1 MPTGV
6 RIARDASEVQN
17 TVGGGGD
24 FRRYQISR
32 GSFSGKLESLWCPR
46 TALFA
51 GIYSQTIRINWRTP
65 SDGYV
70 FGIFRNARGQGHL
83 NQRSFSDGTIALFE
97 PASEVDGLLPTG
109 LEWMACKVPEG
120 LLERVTEAEG
130 LPLANLLPKEGPMH
144 ESDPEIV
151 ANLTQK
157 ARAIL
162 DAGGVKNDSPSGSLS
177 EDDEEDLIAAF
188 VSCLKGVDDL
198 LPADAWRNRYR
209 VARQADEYLRE
220 HLNRWVTIA
229 ELCRELG
236 VSRRFLHYAM
246 KDVYQNSP
254 VDYHRRLRLQCVRSD
269 LMDPR
274 QRLSVCEAAVK
285 SGFHNMGDFSRYY
298 KEMFSELPSVTAR
311 SG

>member
-1 MPTGV
+1 MVTHSRIV
-6 RIARDASEVQN
+6 RDVSELQN

-32 GSFSGKLESLWCPR
+32 GSFSGTLESLWCSR

-51 GIYSQTIRINWRTP
+51 GVYSQTIRINWRTP

-83 NQRSFSDGTIALFE
+83 NQRLFSDGTIALFD

-130 LPLANLLPKEGPMH
+130 LPLVNLLPKEGPMH
-144 ESDPEIV
+144 EFDPEIV

-188 VSCLKGVDDL
+188 VSCAKGADDH
-198 LPADAWRNRYR
+198 LPTDRWRNRYR
-209 VARQADEYLRE
+209 VARRADEYLRE
-220 HLNRWVTIA
+220 HLNRFVAIA
-229 ELCRELG
+229 ELCRELA
-236 VSRRFLHYAM
+236 VSRRLLHYAM
-246 KDVYQNSP
+246 NDVYQTSP

-269 LMDPR
+269 LMDRR
-274 QRLSVCEAAVK
+274 QQLSISEAAAK
-285 SGFHNMGDFSRYY
+285 WGFHNQGDFSRYY
-298 KEMFSELPSVTAR
+298 KEMYSELPSFTLH
-311 SG
+311 SK